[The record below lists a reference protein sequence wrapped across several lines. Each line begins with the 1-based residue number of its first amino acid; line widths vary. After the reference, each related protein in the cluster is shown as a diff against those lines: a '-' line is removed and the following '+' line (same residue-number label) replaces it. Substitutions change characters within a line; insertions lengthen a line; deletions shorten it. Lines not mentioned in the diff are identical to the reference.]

1 MLSPESRSI
10 LESTIAEVIPP
21 VPCKSM
27 MLHDKDSS
35 IFDAVRLMG
44 EARRSESLKR
54 AADGFDPLKSR
65 VDVPT
70 GAVLL
75 VNNKG
80 KLTGIATYRDLIKFL
95 QYIVFENAENAELL
109 QEIATENPYFLYEDS
124 TVSQMLYLMTNEGGT
139 GFRHIPVI
147 DNLKERKPIGILQLK
162 DAMQLVIPLMEKKP
176 TWNLGDMK
184 LSEGSEFSVLPSDS
198 LADVVSQMIE
208 KKRRCAVV
216 NIDGQPS
223 FGFVSEWGLIN
234 AVLNDGKSLSKTKV
248 SEVANLFIP
257 QIPITAPVI
266 LAAQMMLGLD
276 YHQLCVM
283 DEKGRFLGV
292 VSMQDI
298 IRETAEHNP
307 EVLCTVVPPKS
318 PTLHELEAGS

>member
-1 MLSPESRSI
+1 MSSESHLILQSP
-10 LESTIAEVIPP
+10 IAEVIPP
-21 VPCKSM
+21 VPCESI
-27 MLHDKDSS
+27 MLPKGSS
-35 IFDAVRLMG
+35 IFDAIKLMA
-44 EARRSESLKR
+44 EARRSESRQR
-54 AADGFDPLKSR
+54 ATSGFNPLRSR

-75 VNNKG
+75 VNEMD
-80 KLTGIATYRDLIKFL
+80 KLTGIASYRDLIRFIHSGSL
-95 QYIVFENAENAELL
+95 GAVES
-109 QEIATENPYFLYEDS
+109 QESLSMIATANPYHLFEES
-124 TVSQMLYLMTNEGGT
+124 SVAQMLSLMTAEET

-147 DNLKERKPIGILQLK
+147 DNLKNRKPIGVLQIK
-162 DAMQLVIPLMEKKP
+162 DGMQLVIPLMEKVP
-176 TWNLGDMK
+176 AWNLRDMI
-184 LSEGSEFSVLPSDS
+184 LSDGSEFSVLPSDS

-223 FGFVSEWGLIN
+223 LGFVSEWGLIN
-234 AVLNDGKSLSKTKV
+234 AVLNEGRSLSKTKV

-283 DEKGRFLGV
+283 DENGRFLGV

-298 IRETAEHNP
+298 IRETVAHNP
-307 EVLCTVVPPKS
+307 EVLCTVVPPKL
-318 PTLHELEAGS
+318 PTMHELEAGS